1 MSNDIQPNNQEAKP
15 IILTLFLLIAA
26 LLVFFIPRLFPGT
39 SLWVGIILFFIID
52 VGFIVAFVL
61 GMKSKQ
67 RSVKVFSII
76 SNGLLFVFLST
87 VIYLLLFVKGISGA

>member
-1 MSNDIQPNNQEAKP
+1 MTDTKTIKP
-15 IILTLFLLIAA
+15 IILTMVLLIAA

-76 SNGLLFVFLST
+76 INGLLFIFLSAI
-87 VIYLLLFVKGISGA
+87 IYLLLLANSIAES

>member
-1 MSNDIQPNNQEAKP
+1 MTDTKTIKP
-15 IILTLFLLIAA
+15 IILTMVLLIAA

-76 SNGLLFVFLST
+76 INGLLFIFLSAI
-87 VIYLLLFVKGISGA
+87 IYLLLLVNSIAES

>member
-1 MSNDIQPNNQEAKP
+1 MTDKKTIKP
-15 IILTLFLLIAA
+15 IILTMVLLIAA

-76 SNGLLFVFLST
+76 INGLLFIFLSAI
-87 VIYLLLFVKGISGA
+87 IYLLLLANSIAES